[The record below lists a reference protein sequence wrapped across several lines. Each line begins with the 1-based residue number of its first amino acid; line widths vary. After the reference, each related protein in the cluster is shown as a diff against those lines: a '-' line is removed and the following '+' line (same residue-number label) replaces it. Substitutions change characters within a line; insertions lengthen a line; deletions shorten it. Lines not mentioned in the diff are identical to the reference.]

1 MKANPRHLAIALAGL
16 FQAVSLVQQ
25 TATGRYRDSAAVDAC
40 LTGLFNTDPS
50 SVETVFG
57 DLAGLQSGMES
68 ALDQIDNR
76 RGRRDLALARYAVT
90 VLYLER
96 KLARQPGMLERIR
109 SVIDGLREQ
118 GVDQPETLASLADV
132 YKQTVST
139 LRPQVLVNG
148 NPAVLAEPAN
158 QNLIRTLLLAAIR
171 AAVLWR
177 QCGGRRLTLMLRRKA
192 LQKALEALLA
202 ESRAER

>member
-1 MKANPRHLAIALAGL
+1 M
-16 FQAVSLVQQ
+16 
-25 TATGRYRDSAAVDAC
+25 
-40 LTGLFNTDPS
+40 
-50 SVETVFG
+50 ETVFG
-57 DLAGLQSGMES
+57 DLTGLQAGMES

-76 RGRRDLALARYAVT
+76 RGRRDLELTRYAVT
-90 VLYLER
+90 ILYLER

-109 SVIDGLREQ
+109 SVIDAVREQ
-118 GVDQPETLASLADV
+118 AQSQGTAHAGVLASLADV

-148 NPAVLAEPAN
+148 NPAVLTDPSN

-192 LQKALEALLA
+192 LQEALETLLA
-202 ESRAER
+202 ESRAGR